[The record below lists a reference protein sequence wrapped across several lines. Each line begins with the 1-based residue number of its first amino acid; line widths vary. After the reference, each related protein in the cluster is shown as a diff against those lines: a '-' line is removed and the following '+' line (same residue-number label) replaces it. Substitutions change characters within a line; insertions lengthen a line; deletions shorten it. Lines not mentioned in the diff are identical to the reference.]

1 MVQDKVSQE
10 HRHPRRKLV
19 SSFTS
24 HGIFGKETAKGSS
37 VKFTRGCPRQA
48 ALRESLLGAITPGFA
63 LDQLS
68 FPERI
73 KY

>member
-1 MVQDKVSQE
+1 VNFTELPFAVSLPKIPCE
-10 HRHPRRKLV
+10 V
-19 SSFTS
+19 
-24 HGIFGKETAKGSS
+24 KEETN
-37 VKFTRGCPRQA
+37 FLLGCPRQA